1 MWALNRSREEEG
13 IMKKHL
19 ATLLVLG
26 ALCGVTDVA
35 KGATDYGDLAQH
47 PEKIAAAMK
56 NLNAEEAQTFA
67 AALLKAANTLPVT
80 ADVKNGLLGQVAYQ
94 LMKGCTGNASKNDML
109 VTIVTQATTESLTA
123 IRAYIVAGMNAN
135 DIPPDELV
143 AIAST
148 VISGVE
154 EKTKADPDALIR
166 NTMVISIFLQ
176 VGSDLPLEQK
186 SSLVECLVNPDME
199 TVVKNQVNVETGEI
213 NYETLNAANGNQA
226 VSLKPYNNEVVNE
239 SVGYTV
245 TVVVPVIPPV
255 IPPPPAQTYIGQ
267 VISG

>member
-1 MWALNRSREEEG
+1 MR
-13 IMKKHL
+13 KHL

-35 KGATDYGDLAQH
+35 KGAAPGTDGAEMAPDYGYLAQN
-47 PEKIAAAMK
+47 PTEIADAMEGLSAA
-56 NLNAEEAQTFA
+56 EAQAFA

-267 VISG
+267 KI